1 MRNLIKNGVLSLMLT
16 LLVSA
21 GFSSCGAGEPGGDV
35 IVLEKESE
43 FYDYVN
49 DETPVL
55 VDFYADW
62 CRPCKV
68 QGPIVEE
75 LSTELK
81 GKVHVLKLNVDNFP
95 RIASKYQVRSIPTS
109 MIFMDGKQVW
119 KAIGLQQKA
128 SLQAAI
134 NKYAATK
141 ETN

>member
-1 MRNLIKNGVLSLMLT
+1 MRNLIKNGMLSLMLIFLIT
-16 LLVSA
+16 A
-21 GFSSCGAGEPGGDV
+21 GFGSCSAGEPGGDV
-35 IVLEKESE
+35 ILIEEESE
-43 FYDYVN
+43 FYDYIN

-81 GKVHVLKLNVDNFP
+81 GEVHVLKLNVDNFP
-95 RIASKYQVRSIPTS
+95 RIASKFQVRSIPTS
-109 MIFMDGKQVW
+109 MIFIDGKQVW

-128 SLQAAI
+128 SLQEAI
-134 NKYAATK
+134 NKHTAKK
-141 ETN
+141 ENK